1 MYEKVAELVVADSCK
16 LQGLEQLPNSSS
28 QSKKS
33 KKLTKILL
41 TQHKEQV
48 ESEEFRFHCLPSA
61 GKISH
66 TLIQWIWTMSDPLL
80 LWYRF
85 NPQNQ
90 PLDLKDPKID
100 ITIDYPIRVKKS
112 IYFDLTKLSNV
123 IRFQVQDKSS
133 QVNIE
138 TLFGECLFE
147 GFLENG
153 RVQGKVDPERVNH
166 PGWKG
171 RLVLGI
177 LESGA
182 PKIDRIDKV

>member
-1 MYEKVAELVVADSCK
+1 MAFKNLKKNLCLSNFEANNTVYEKVAELVVADSCK

-100 ITIDYPIRVKKS
+100 ITIDYPIRVKKINLFWSYLAKRLFDFRSKTKVVKS
-112 IYFDLTKLSNV
+112 ILKHCLVNV
-123 IRFQVQDKSS
+123 SLKDS
-133 QVNIE
+133 
-138 TLFGECLFE
+138 
-147 GFLENG
+147 
-153 RVQGKVDPERVNH
+153 
-166 PGWKG
+166 
-171 RLVLGI
+171 
-177 LESGA
+177 
-182 PKIDRIDKV
+182 